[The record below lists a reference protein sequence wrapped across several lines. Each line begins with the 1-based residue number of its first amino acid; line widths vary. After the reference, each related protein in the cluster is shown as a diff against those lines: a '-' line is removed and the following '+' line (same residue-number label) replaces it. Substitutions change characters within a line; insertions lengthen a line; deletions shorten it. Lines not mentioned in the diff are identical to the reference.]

1 MADGSGTGRA
11 STAAEREPTDYA
23 GAIYGSLL
31 AASVVT
37 GTRAGEHPPKPVELV
52 ALLLATGV
60 VFWLAHVY
68 AEVVGHHRPD
78 GAFLSRQNVRIAA
91 VREWPI
97 VQAAVPPAAAAGVG
111 GLLGLSDSASAWLA
125 LLVALAGQLGWAL
138 YVAANAG
145 ATRRGMVA
153 AAAVYMALGLMIV
166 VLKAALSH

>member
-1 MADGSGTGRA
+1 MTDGSGTGRA
-11 STAAEREPTDYA
+11 RTVPERDPTDYA

-37 GTRAGEHPPKPVELV
+37 GTSPGQHPPKPVELV

-68 AEVVGHHRPD
+68 AEVVGHRSD
-78 GAFLSRQNVRIAA
+78 GPFLSRKDVRIAA
-91 VREWPI
+91 AREWPI

-111 GLLGLSDSASAWLA
+111 VLFGLSASASAWLA

-138 YVAANAG
+138 YVAGKAG
-145 ATRRGMVA
+145 ASRRGMVA
-153 AAAVYMALGLMIV
+153 AAAVYLALGLLIV